1 MRKSA
6 LVVLILTCIVLII
19 IISFV
24 VLERQ
29 EQLYVRSPLLL
40 MERPVVTYIVGDA
53 ELYTG
58 GTEGDA
64 EWESLEVGRRLTKGD
79 VLRTMA
85 DSSLDIRF
93 SDRTAIRLAENTLI
107 ALNETTVRQLTLGIR
122 KGTVFAKFE
131 KIFKQQEF
139 GVVTPSAV
147 AGIRGTEL
155 VFTVD
160 EESSTITALSG
171 ITEIFNP
178 ELPNQRLLLAFQKR
192 TTVVKGRGPSE
203 PEEIG
208 QDEVM
213 RLQQVIN
220 SIHLEKVFLVS
231 STILFAPDSDT
242 ILEESLPELDRVAQ
256 QLKNNDYSVRIDG
269 HTARVGSTESM
280 YALSV
285 QRAERIREYLIEQ
298 GISPKRL
305 SVEGYGGTRPVTG
318 NETPEGR
325 AENRRVEFVIVD

>member
-1 MRKSA
+1 MSKSA
-6 LVVLILTCIVLII
+6 LVVLILAGIVLII

-29 EQLYVRSPLLL
+29 EQIYVRSPLLL
-40 MERPVVTYIVGDA
+40 NERPVVTYIVGEA

-58 GTEGDA
+58 GTDGED
-64 EWESLEVGRRLTKGD
+64 EWESLEVGRRLAKGD
-79 VLRTMA
+79 VVRTMPE
-85 DSSLDIRF
+85 SSLDVRF
-93 SDRTAIRLAENTLI
+93 SDRTAIRLGESTLV
-107 ALNETTVRQLTLGIR
+107 ALDETTLRQLTLGVR
-122 KGTVFAKFE
+122 EGTVFARFE

-139 GVVTPSAV
+139 EVRTPSAV

-155 VFTVD
+155 VFTVN
-160 EESSTITALSG
+160 EVGTSIAALSG
-171 ITEIFNP
+171 ITEVYNP
-178 ELPNQRLLLAFQKR
+178 EFPNQRLLLAFQKR
-192 TTVVKGRGPSE
+192 TTVAQGRGPSE
-203 PEEIG
+203 PEEIE
-208 QDEVM
+208 QSEVM

-242 ILEESLPELDRVAQ
+242 ILEESLPELDRVAL
-256 QLKNNDYSVRIDG
+256 QLKNNDYHVRIDG

-280 YALSV
+280 FTLSV